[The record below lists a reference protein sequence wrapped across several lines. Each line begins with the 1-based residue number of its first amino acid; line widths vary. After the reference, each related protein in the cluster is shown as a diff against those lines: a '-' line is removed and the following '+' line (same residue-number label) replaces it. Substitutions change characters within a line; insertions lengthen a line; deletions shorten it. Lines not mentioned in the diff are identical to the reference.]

1 MRGYIR
7 CRIGHNDRRPG
18 WGKSSKSPV
27 AAIAGTV
34 AIGGHDP
41 EMVSGVRRQT
51 VDVRSDVLR
60 CGSAETL
67 VRCN

>member
-7 CRIGHNDRRPG
+7 SRIGPNDRRPG
-18 WGKSSKSPV
+18 RGKSSKSPV
-27 AAIAGTV
+27 AAIAGAV

-41 EMVSGVRRQT
+41 EMVSGVRRQPR
-51 VDVRSDVLR
+51 DVRSNVLR
-60 CGSAETL
+60 RGSAETL